1 MTTFKKARD
10 FEGLRAEI
18 RNRVANADQDIKI
31 SSEGAACKALAEPF
45 PDYDKASSEEVISG
59 TNNNW
64 IVLGRDRP
72 GSRFSGYG
80 GKGHTQAG
88 SIDLVVGRGSPNPRE
103 VDNNER
109 KLYADPNFYSD
120 AARIHIS
127 QKTDIDNNF
136 GIVKGSQGI
145 ADAKSGIGIKAD
157 NVRVVAR
164 EGIKLVTGTDVTNS
178 KGGQVR
184 AKVGVDII
192 AGNDDTDLQPMVKGE
207 NLVDA
212 MERVVRH
219 IEALNGIVDSFL
231 QYQMEY
237 NSALA
242 NHFHITKFPG
252 KTTTP
257 SIPVQG
263 AGIKAMMDMLQKTKV
278 SLMMHKQNL
287 ALYEASYL
295 LLSGENWILSRY
307 NNVN

>member
-10 FEGLRAEI
+10 FEGLRAEV

-31 SSEGAACKALAEPF
+31 SSEGAACRALAEPF

-59 TNNNW
+59 TSNNW

-207 NLVDA
+207 SLVDA
-212 MERVVRH
+212 MERGVRH
-219 IEALNGIVDSFL
+219 I
-231 QYQMEY
+231 
-237 NSALA
+237 
-242 NHFHITKFPG
+242 
-252 KTTTP
+252 
-257 SIPVQG
+257 
-263 AGIKAMMDMLQKTKV
+263 
-278 SLMMHKQNL
+278 
-287 ALYEASYL
+287 
-295 LLSGENWILSRY
+295 
-307 NNVN
+307 